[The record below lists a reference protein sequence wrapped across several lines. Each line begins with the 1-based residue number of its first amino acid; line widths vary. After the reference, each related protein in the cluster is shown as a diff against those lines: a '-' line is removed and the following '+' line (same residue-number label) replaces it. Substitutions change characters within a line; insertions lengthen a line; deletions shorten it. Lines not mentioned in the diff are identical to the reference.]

1 MVVSFNNEYAESI
14 AKIGSQGADCN
25 ESPGGTSYTCLMPE
39 LSIEGNGRLE
49 RTAIYY
55 NGQQLDKVRE
65 IFIHISED
73 GDFDALIM
81 YVGSDGQ
88 HYTKNLFADYLDSV
102 LTEPAGFTHEE
113 AASLQMLTLESD
125 GTLELTQLFRNGE
138 QQEGVVRLYV
148 HIKAPTVEEGRGLR
162 SWFGGSKNIPERVE
176 FAAEITYRELD
187 GSLTTEG
194 VF

>member
-1 MVVSFNNEYAESI
+1 
-14 AKIGSQGADCN
+14 
-25 ESPGGTSYTCLMPE
+25 MPQ

-49 RTAIYY
+49 RTAIYF

-65 IFIHISED
+65 VFIHISED

-81 YVGSDGQ
+81 YVGTDGQ
-88 HYTKNLFADYLDSV
+88 HYTKNIFTDYLDNVS
-102 LTEPAGFTHEE
+102 TEPPGFTEEE
-113 AASLQMLTLESD
+113 AASLQMLTVDSDGSLES
-125 GTLELTQLFRNGE
+125 TLLVRNDEE
-138 QQEGVVRLYV
+138 QDGVVRLYV

-162 SWFGGSKNIPERVE
+162 SWFGGKKNIPERAE
-176 FAAEITYRELD
+176 FAAEITYREID

>member
-1 MVVSFNNEYAESI
+1 
-14 AKIGSQGADCN
+14 
-25 ESPGGTSYTCLMPE
+25 MPQF
-39 LSIEGNGRLE
+39 SIEGNGRLE

-65 IFIHISED
+65 VFIHISED

-81 YVGSDGQ
+81 YVGTDGQ
-88 HYTKNLFADYLDSV
+88 HYTKNIFTDYLDNV
-102 LTEPAGFTHEE
+102 CTEPPGFTEEE
-113 AASLQMLTLESD
+113 AASLQMLTVDSDGSLES
-125 GTLELTQLFRNGE
+125 TLLARNDEE
-138 QQEGVVRLYV
+138 QDGVVRLYV

-162 SWFGGSKNIPERVE
+162 SWFGGKKNIPERAE
-176 FAAEITYRELD
+176 FAAEITYREID

>member
-1 MVVSFNNEYAESI
+1 
-14 AKIGSQGADCN
+14 
-25 ESPGGTSYTCLMPE
+25 MPE

-65 IFIHISED
+65 VFIHITED

-81 YVGSDGQ
+81 YIGVDGKS
-88 HYTKNLFADYLDSV
+88 YTKHVFTDYLENIQ
-102 LTEPAGFTHEE
+102 TEPPGFSDEE
-113 AASLQMLTLESD
+113 AMSLQMLTVDSD
-125 GTLELTQLFRNGE
+125 GTPESTLVMRNQEE
-138 QQEGVVRLYV
+138 QFGVVRLYV

-162 SWFGGSKNIPERVE
+162 AWFGGQKNIPERAE
-176 FAAEITYRELD
+176 FSAEITYREEN

-194 VF
+194 DF